1 MAMQKCH
8 IIKDPH
14 NKQITS
20 ICYNPLK
27 HEIAAGLEDGTIKTW
42 DCVGENIGKLTK
54 TCHEHDGW
62 VNCLL
67 YWPDAKL
74 LLSAANDG
82 KLIAWGSSMLPMSV
96 SKIGTPIYCMAW
108 NIRRSQIILGV
119 NSALKVYTLKDP
131 SIIVLHPYRLDF
143 TLEIWVEWDGSGIYE
158 TYGQIYLNIGNFNHN
173 IDMWHVPSSNYIRV
187 PNQVSYF
194 ASHSHTFQESEVFA
208 YLGNITAHGDVW
220 EFDSGD
226 DDHIATPDGDV
237 FQMKEIL
244 NQNITRHYPGSG
256 SYIEISLKVTKLY

>member
-131 SIIVLHPYRLDF
+131 Y
-143 TLEIWVEWDGSGIYE
+143 DGSNIN
-158 TYGQIYLNIGNFNHN
+158 QIING
-173 IDMWHVPSSNYIRV
+173 
-187 PNQVSYF
+187 
-194 ASHSHTFQESEVFA
+194 TFFYVMFTTLLVYA
-208 YLGNITAHGDVW
+208 
-220 EFDSGD
+220 
-226 DDHIATPDGDV
+226 
-237 FQMKEIL
+237 
-244 NQNITRHYPGSG
+244 
-256 SYIEISLKVTKLY
+256 